1 VVPAGAM
8 LKCVIVSPVRFQNRV
23 VASLAA
29 CTDPTAD
36 ARMQA
41 IAIRVSRMVRT
52 FKGWLQR
59 LRCVIGV
66 RRGALA
72 RVFPGCLLLLV
83 LCGPLF
89 SRSGRAADESG
100 YATAVRA
107 EYVFACMATN
117 GGTQEA
123 LQHCSCAIDVIA
135 SVLPYDK
142 YEQAETILRM
152 RRSAGGYLGQEFR
165 SASSNGIV
173 RDLEEAQAE
182 AEVRC
187 F

>member
-1 VVPAGAM
+1 MIDRRTGMAILLRGLGTALALCGALFVPA
-8 LKCVIVSPVRFQNRV
+8 S
-23 VASLAA
+23 
-29 CTDPTAD
+29 
-36 ARMQA
+36 
-41 IAIRVSRMVRT
+41 
-52 FKGWLQR
+52 
-59 LRCVIGV
+59 
-66 RRGALA
+66 
-72 RVFPGCLLLLV
+72 
-83 LCGPLF
+83 
-89 SRSGRAADESG
+89 RAADNTG
-100 YATAVRA
+100 YVTAARA

-123 LQHCSCAIDVIA
+123 LQRCSCAIDVIA

-152 RRSAGGYLGQEFR
+152 RRSAGGYLGEEFR
-165 SASSNGIV
+165 SASTNTIV